1 MRWKRWTDCRC
12 QGLLLATDVDS
23 PLLGPQGAT
32 YGFAP
37 QKGASPEDLPALEE
51 RMAAWAA
58 QAPDLAE
65 SPGAGAAGG
74 LGFGLM
80 LLGGRR
86 VSGIDLVA
94 QAVGLRPACAVAD
107 VVITG
112 EGRFDWQSLH
122 GKVVSGVREVATRVV
137 VLAGQVDLPDSPVP
151 AYSLL
156 DFAGER
162 AFSDPAAAL
171 ADLAASVAA
180 SRPL

>member
-1 MRWKRWTDCRC
+1 MR
-12 QGLLLATDVDS
+12 AVDRRPGCGRS
-23 PLLGPQGAT
+23 HRGRLDDRVDFGVGAAADFVAFSR
-32 YGFAP
+32 GNA
-37 QKGASPEDLPALEE
+37 QKL
-51 RMAAWAA
+51 A

>member
-1 MRWKRWTDCRC
+1 M
-12 QGLLLATDVDS
+12 
-23 PLLGPQGAT
+23 
-32 YGFAP
+32 
-37 QKGASPEDLPALEE
+37 
-51 RMAAWAA
+51 
-58 QAPDLAE
+58 
-65 SPGAGAAGG
+65 
-74 LGFGLM
+74 
-80 LLGGRR
+80 
-86 VSGIDLVA
+86 
-94 QAVGLRPACAVAD
+94 
-107 VVITG
+107 VITG